1 LTEITPAEMPRPR
14 LLLFADTMCSWCY
27 GFAPEMQ
34 LVLSSLGGEIDLL
47 LFAGGLRPFTKEA
60 MPPDL
65 RAKLQGAYQRI
76 GELTGQPFAPA
87 WQGDENFVYDTE
99 PAARAVVTIRH
110 LSPGEE
116 YPFMGA
122 IQRAFY
128 AEGEDITKP
137 DVLAKHAEAFGI
149 KRETFLESFDSETMR
164 ATTLGDFKLAQ
175 QFGIDGFPTLVL
187 HKKDAAGEDRFVLI
201 SQGYAK
207 APMVL
212 ERTRTALA
220 A

>member
-1 LTEITPAEMPRPR
+1 MSATEIARPR

-34 LVLSSLGGEIDLL
+34 VVLSSLGGEVDLL
-47 LFAGGLRPFTKEA
+47 LFAGGLRPFTTEP

-65 RAKLQGAYQRI
+65 RAKLQGAYERI
-76 GELTGQPFAPA
+76 GEMTGQPFAPA
-87 WQGDENFVYDTE
+87 WQKDEGFIYDTE
-99 PAARAVVTIRH
+99 PAARAVVTVRH
-110 LSPGEE
+110 LAPGDE

-128 AEGEDITKP
+128 AEGEDITRAEA
-137 DVLAKHAEAFGI
+137 LAAHAEAFGVP
-149 KRETFLESFDSETMR
+149 RAVFQAAFGSDAMR
-164 ATTLGDFKLAQ
+164 QATLGDFKLAQ
-175 QFGIDGFPTLVL
+175 QFGVDGFPTLIL
-187 HKKDAAGEDRFVLI
+187 HKKAPDGQDRFLLVA
-201 SQGYAK
+201 QGYAK
-207 APMVL
+207 APLVV